1 MSDAVTA
8 GMAVAGLAA
17 GLAGLV
23 LAVVALRRAASLRSV
38 SRRFAGGG
46 SENLLGVLD
55 RQAGDLERLEAR
67 VEDLTR
73 DAEQLR
79 AAVGRSVSRVATVR
93 YDAFADMGGQLS
105 SSSALLDEG
114 GSGLVLTS
122 LNGRTES
129 RTYAKHVVDGASS
142 SRLSD
147 EEADAVRCALDGT
160 SPLPGPGNGSGN
172 GRVLRVRR

>member
-1 MSDAVTA
+1 MSDAVAA
-8 GMAVAGLAA
+8 GVAVAGLAV
-17 GLAGLV
+17 GLV
-23 LAVVALRRAASLRSV
+23 GLLLAVVALRRAASLRSV
-38 SRRFAGGG
+38 SRRFTGGG
-46 SENLLGVLD
+46 ADDLLGVLD
-55 RQAGDLERLEAR
+55 RQARDLDGLEAR
-67 VEDLTR
+67 IAGLTR

-79 AAVGRSVSRVATVR
+79 AAVGRSVSRVATIR

-129 RTYAKHVVDGASS
+129 RTYAKHVVDGAST

-160 SPLPGPGNGSGN
+160 RALPGPGNGSRN